1 MSPYKSQLLH
11 LVVKSVCHNFCRF
24 GCKLSKNYARAN
36 NVTNMSYAS
45 SPPID
50 LHCGA
55 TTSICSNCM
64 FDSGGGAS
72 SVETEMH
79 HLRQLQKEIED
90 ASVETATERG
100 QDYNTKC
107 VPAHVCRLSKW

>member
-1 MSPYKSQLLH
+1 
-11 LVVKSVCHNFCRF
+11 
-24 GCKLSKNYARAN
+24 
-36 NVTNMSYAS
+36 
-45 SPPID
+45 
-50 LHCGA
+50 
-55 TTSICSNCM
+55 M